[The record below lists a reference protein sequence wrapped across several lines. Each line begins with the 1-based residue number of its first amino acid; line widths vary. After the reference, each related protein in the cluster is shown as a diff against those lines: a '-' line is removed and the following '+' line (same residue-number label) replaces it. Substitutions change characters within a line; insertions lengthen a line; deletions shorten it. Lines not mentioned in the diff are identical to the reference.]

1 MYYIYV
7 QNLEHITLSRDVYV
21 FFRLQDYPL
30 QFQIH
35 CTSYSSSKMYDH
47 SNVLFYV
54 NILEKYRIYKD
65 IKRIHIYILIY
76 LIIKIKLYHCDLH
89 VHADKY

>member
-1 MYYIYV
+1 MYYIYL
-7 QNLEHITLSRDVYV
+7 QNLKHNFLG

-47 SNVLFYV
+47 SNVLFDV
-54 NILEKYRIYKD
+54 NIHVLEKYRIYKG

-76 LIIKIKLYHCDLH
+76 FIIKNKLYHCDLH

>member
-1 MYYIYV
+1 
-7 QNLEHITLSRDVYV
+7 
-21 FFRLQDYPL
+21 
-30 QFQIH
+30 
-35 CTSYSSSKMYDH
+35 MYDH

-76 LIIKIKLYHCDLH
+76 FIIKIKLYHCDLH
-89 VHADKY
+89 VHADKYWNIIYGLLDTQFVNEILFVFY